1 MSNATIEKHTL
12 APAGTW
18 KVDAAHTRFG
28 FSVKHMGVATVRGYF
43 EEVDGTLT
51 IGDDLASAKIVG
63 TAKAASVQ
71 TGVTQR
77 DDHLRSADFF
87 DAENYPELGFES
99 TSIEAIDDETYRI
112 VGELTITAS
121 PARSSSR
128 PRSAASRSG

>member
-1 MSNATIEKHTL
+1 MSNATIPRSEHPRPRS
-12 APAGTW
+12 APW

-77 DDHLRSADFF
+77 DDHLRSAGFLRCR
-87 DAENYPELGFES
+87 ELPG
-99 TSIEAIDDETYRI
+99 AGLRVDQHRGDR
-112 VGELTITAS
+112 
-121 PARSSSR
+121 R
-128 PRSAASRSG
+128 